1 MEECDHD
8 PLAFNEALSFGDS
21 GYYKMKWEVI
31 INRQQVG
38 IYNKYVVVWRRNE
51 ENGVRHER
59 Q

>member
-38 IYNKYVVVWRRNE
+38 IYNKYVVV
-51 ENGVRHER
+51 
-59 Q
+59 